1 MMMEVEIITRDTIK
15 PSSPTPSHLKT
26 YNLSYF
32 DQLTPQIFVPILLYY
47 NYTKSTTSTSSST
60 CLKESLSKCLTKFYP
75 LAGRLKDGIFVD
87 CNDAGVDYLEA
98 KVKNCSLLDVVAN
111 PKIDSLKQLLPV
123 EPQTLESESGSESPL
138 LVVQVNQFQCGG
150 LVIGMWILHKVADAS
165 SLSSFINGWSST
177 NRGDNVAVAPHFE
190 LATLFPGRKIE
201 GYQVTEGVGEEKI
214 ATKRFVFNASAI
226 ATLKDGAR
234 KGSSVESPTRVE
246 VVSAFMWKRFIESN
260 RSKSHPTRKDYM
272 AFHTV
277 NLRKRR
283 DPPLAEHGFGNMC
296 IGANALV
303 AAENDVDDLNSLIG
317 KIRVAIRGLD
327 GEFVKKVESG
337 DEEYLNHIMAEI
349 MKACEGEGE
358 KEQIDF
364 SSWCR
369 LGLYD
374 ADFGWGKPVWV
385 SPTLNLKNFVILMD
399 TRSGDGIEAWVN
411 MLEEDLVGLEND
423 PELLS
428 FTSETTI

>member
-1 MMMEVEIITRDTIK
+1 MMMEVEIISRDTIK
-15 PSSPTPSHLKT
+15 PSSPTPPCLKT

-47 NYTKSTTSTSSST
+47 TKTNITSVTK

-98 KVKNCSLLDVVAN
+98 KVTNCSLSDVVVN
-111 PKIDSLKQLLPV
+111 PKIDSLKQLLPG
-123 EPQTLESESGSESPL
+123 EPQTLESESPL
-138 LVVQVNQFQCGG
+138 VVVQVNQFQCGG

-177 NRGDNVAVAPHFE
+177 NRGDSEAVAPHFE
-190 LATLFPGRKIE
+190 LATLFPSRKIE
-201 GYQVTEGVGEEKI
+201 GYQVTEEIGEEKI
-214 ATKRFVFNASAI
+214 ATARFVFNASAI
-226 ATLKDGAR
+226 ATLRDRAR
-234 KGSSVESPTRVE
+234 DGSSVESPTRVE
-246 VVSAFMWKRFIESN
+246 VVSAFIWKRFIESN
-260 RSKSHPTRKDYM
+260 RSKSHPTRKGYM

-283 DPPLAEHGFGNMC
+283 DPPLTDHGFGNMC

-303 AAENDVDDLNSLIG
+303 AAENDVDDHCSLIG
-317 KIRVAIRGLD
+317 KIRGAIRELD

-349 MKACEGEGE
+349 MKACEEGGE

-411 MLEEDLVGLEND
+411 MLEEDLDRLESD
-423 PELLS
+423 PEILS
-428 FTSETTI
+428 FASETTI